1 MIGAD
6 VPDFV
11 SIITPC
17 YNSANY
23 IRDTIE
29 SVLKQTHTAFELI
42 IVDDG
47 SSDDSC
53 EIVETYQRADS
64 RIILLKQGKNMGPA
78 QARNAGIAIA
88 KGRYIAFIDSD
99 DIWLEKKL
107 ERQIAFMKQKL
118 APISFTA
125 YKRIDANGYLISELV
140 QVPDRINYR
149 ALLKS
154 NVMGCLT
161 VIYDV
166 SIVGKQFMPDIQ
178 KRQDHGLW
186 LKILRNGHTAYGL
199 NEDLARYRIGP
210 YSVSR
215 NKVLAAMYQW
225 KLYRE
230 IEKLSIIKSSYYF
243 IQYAVL
249 GFKKHTI

>member
-23 IRDTIE
+23 IRATIE
-29 SVLKQTHTAFELI
+29 SVLKQTHAAFELI

-47 SSDDSC
+47 SSDDSR
-53 EIVETYQRADS
+53 EIVEAYQQTDS
-64 RIILLKQGKNMGPA
+64 RIILLKQSTNMGPA
-78 QARNAGIAIA
+78 RARNAGIEIA
-88 KGRYIAFIDSD
+88 QGRYIAFIDSD
-99 DIWLEKKL
+99 DIWLEQKL
-107 ERQIAFMKQKL
+107 ERQIAFMKREK

-125 YKRIDANGYLISELV
+125 YKRIDANGQLISELV
-140 QVPDRINYR
+140 QVPNRIDYKT
-149 ALLKS
+149 LLKS

-161 VIYDV
+161 VIYDT
-166 SIVGKQFMPDIQ
+166 SLVGKQFMPDIQ

-186 LKILRNGHTAYGL
+186 LKILRNGHIAYGL

-230 IEKLSIIKSSYYF
+230 IEKLSILRSSYFF
-243 IQYAVL
+243 IQYAIL
-249 GFKKHTI
+249 GFKKHNI